1 MQSKTEPKNRENM
14 IEKLRHQRVNPVI
27 ATSSNRGSGKRK
39 LKKKSGGNN

>member
-1 MQSKTEPKNRENM
+1 M